1 MVDSMIIIER
11 TIQRLSNKHARAN
24 LIFAWFVITTK
35 DVNDTFHHNFLTRLK
50 AHHLGYKGVN
60 LKITSLIHKETKV
73 MTRAK
78 MKAKGQIST
87 RLQEP

>member
-1 MVDSMIIIER
+1 VVDSMIIVDG
-11 TIQRLSNKHARAN
+11 TIQRLANKHARAN

-35 DVNDTFHHNFLTRLK
+35 DVRDTFHHNFLIRLK
-50 AHHLGYKGVN
+50 AHHLGYKGIN

-78 MKAKGQIST
+78 MKAKGHISA